1 MGLGPCKSQ
10 LGPRGP
16 DKWAL
21 RSRALPGRGI
31 LGSLRL
37 GCFVSL
43 VSLSHGGLP
52 FLVSRT
58 PPPPRH
64 LRSPPHRSSH
74 DAAGAFQVMPV
85 VVVVVVAVMRG
96 DGGGLKG
103 ARGRQGRG
111 AAVAGRWRRVAVIL
125 LALAYAASML
135 VVFLGGGAGG
145 VAVAGALRQRGAPAP
160 AGSVYR
166 SHLVLDR
173 LLPEMRASSASR
185 PHPLMTPQNKKSGKR
200 WAPCI
205 TKKLRRSELPPSNG
219 FLIIEANGGL
229 NQQRISICDAV
240 AVASLLNA
248 TLVTPAFHLNSVW
261 RDSSKF
267 GDIFDEDHFIGSL
280 RKYIRVVKEL
290 PEDAFV
296 NFDHNI
302 SMIPNMRTKAFSS
315 ESYYLQ
321 KALRCFANYEALRF
335 SEPIRMLGTNMVDRM
350 IKMSSLTGG
359 KYISV
364 HLRFEEDMLA
374 FSCCI
379 YDGGWRESIEM
390 ENARERSWR
399 GKFHRP
405 GRVINPEANRRNGKC
420 PLTPLEVGKFA
431 PAAMLLSMFL
441 LLACSLLVFSCHA
454 SQAIICWA
462 IQLHPGESEGCAF
475 MQNNIPQAIPS
486 LAQYAVLD
494 VIYVGM
500 MLKGMGFDNT
510 TSLYVASGKI
520 YNAEK
525 YMTPLRQLFPLL
537 QTKDTLASPEELA
550 QFKTGSTGLHGL
562 SAERRVCDDS
572 RKQLSSFSDRHRRYL
587 YGGNAKTIKP
597 DKRKLVALF
606 DNPNIRWDRFKRQMQ
621 DIHRHSESKGFGVR
635 KPNGSI
641 SIYTLPMPDCMCQR
655 AEP

>member
-321 KALRCFANYEALRF
+321 KVLPKLLELGLAHSVPPNIQALRCFANYEALRF

-420 PLTPLEVGKFA
+420 PLTPLE
-431 PAAMLLSMFL
+431 
-441 LLACSLLVFSCHA
+441 
-454 SQAIICWA
+454 
-462 IQLHPGESEGCAF
+462 
-475 MQNNIPQAIPS
+475 
-486 LAQYAVLD
+486 
-494 VIYVGM
+494 VGM

>member
-1 MGLGPCKSQ
+1 
-10 LGPRGP
+10 
-16 DKWAL
+16 
-21 RSRALPGRGI
+21 
-31 LGSLRL
+31 
-37 GCFVSL
+37 
-43 VSLSHGGLP
+43 
-52 FLVSRT
+52 
-58 PPPPRH
+58 
-64 LRSPPHRSSH
+64 
-74 DAAGAFQVMPV
+74 MPV
-85 VVVVVVAVMRG
+85 VVVVVVVGAVMRG

-103 ARGRQGRG
+103 ARGRQGR
-111 AAVAGRWRRVAVIL
+111 AAVAGRWRRVAVML

-135 VVFLGGGAGG
+135 VVFLGGGRAGMGGAGG
-145 VAVAGALRQRGAPAP
+145 VAVAGALRLRGAPAP

-166 SHLVLDR
+166 SHLVFDR

-267 GDIFDEDHFIGSL
+267 GDIFDEDHFIGLL

-315 ESYYLQ
+315 VSYYLQ
-321 KALRCFANYEALRF
+321 KVLPKLLELGAVRIAPFSNRLAHSVPPNIQALRCFANYEALRF

-350 IKMSSLTGG
+350 IKRSSLTGG
-359 KYISV
+359 KYVSV

-420 PLTPLEVGKFA
+420 PLTPLEVG
-431 PAAMLLSMFL
+431 
-441 LLACSLLVFSCHA
+441 
-454 SQAIICWA
+454 
-462 IQLHPGESEGCAF
+462 
-475 MQNNIPQAIPS
+475 
-486 LAQYAVLD
+486 
-494 VIYVGM
+494 M
-500 MLKGMGFDNT
+500 MLQGMGFDNT
-510 TSLYVASGKI
+510 TSLFVASGKI

-525 YMTPLRQLFPLL
+525 YMSPLRQLFPLL
-537 QTKDTLASPEELA
+537 QTKDSLASPEELA
-550 QFKTGSTGLHGL
+550 QFKGHSSRLAALDYTVCLQSEKFVTTQGSNFPHFLMG
-562 SAERRVCDDS
+562 
-572 RKQLSSFSDRHRRYL
+572 HRRYL

-606 DNPNIRWDRFKRQMQ
+606 DSPNIRWGRFKRQMQ

-641 SIYTLPMPDCMCQR
+641 SIYTLPMPDCMCQQ

>member
-420 PLTPLEVGKFA
+420 PLTPLEVG
-431 PAAMLLSMFL
+431 
-441 LLACSLLVFSCHA
+441 
-454 SQAIICWA
+454 
-462 IQLHPGESEGCAF
+462 
-475 MQNNIPQAIPS
+475 
-486 LAQYAVLD
+486 
-494 VIYVGM
+494 M